1 MSKGQSKKKN
11 NSRAKR
17 KLANSAVNKA
27 NSNGSNRENKAA
39 ENAVQVENANQA
51 QPDAKLTVY
60 TASAMLTILVSAAA
74 TAIAMVMLGKP
85 AYYIMEASYGKGNNA
100 SIIDTLGQF
109 AFEAEN
115 NTKLV
120 TLFVIMSILIG
131 ISAFLSLVSVIRAMD
146 PIKKPSILLSVIA
159 FAAGAAAMIIFLYD
173 RSFAAGLST
182 VDFIE
187 KSPMFGIYDI
197 LFIAVIANTAFLL
210 INTGASAL
218 GLARW
223 KKDGKAY

>member
-1 MSKGQSKKKN
+1 MS
-11 NSRAKR
+11 
-17 KLANSAVNKA
+17 NKE
-27 NSNGSNRENKAA
+27 NIKENKTADKV
-39 ENAVQVENANQA
+39 VQSEDANQA
-51 QPDAKLTVY
+51 QPDAKLTAY

-85 AYYIMEASYGKGNNA
+85 AYYVMEASYGKGNDP
-100 SIIDTLGQF
+100 SIIDMLGQF

-115 NTKLV
+115 STKLV
-120 TLFVIMSILIG
+120 TLFVVVSILIG
-131 ISAFLSLVSVIRAMD
+131 ISAVLSLIVVIRAVD
-146 PIKKPSILLSVIA
+146 PAKKPSVILGLIA
-159 FAAGAAAMIIFLYD
+159 FVAGAAAMLVLLYG
-173 RSFAAGLST
+173 RSFAAGLSA
-182 VDFIE
+182 VDFVE

-197 LFIAVIANTAFLL
+197 LFIAVIVNTVFLL